1 MPPKTRRSK
10 KSILESSSIEAIVE
24 YIKHNEV
31 KNVIVMTGAGISTA
45 AGIPNFRSKDTGLYH
60 NLQKFDLPYA
70 EAVFDIE
77 YFMEKPEPFYILA
90 KELYPGKFF
99 PTKTHYF
106 VRLLQ
111 EKGIL
116 LRNFTQNIDTLER
129 LTGLD
134 QDYIIEAHGSFATA
148 SCVECKERANAE
160 MVREKALK
168 GQVPKCESCDHLI
181 KPDITFFGE
190 NLPKRFFDNLPD
202 FDKADLLIVIGT
214 SLQVQPFASLIDDVP
229 ESVPRLLINMEEAGV
244 HHSRS
249 SGFDFKWKY
258 GLNRDV
264 FFSGTCDEGV
274 TKLAELLGWEKDLD
288 RLFTKG
294 NNKLKATYSADK
306 EEEEEEVEKAPIQKE
321 DKEVD
326 KLADVLEKLTAKDE
340 EEEKTPST
348 DNTKNKTD
356 A

>member
-1 MPPKTRRSK
+1 
-10 KSILESSSIEAIVE
+10 
-24 YIKHNEV
+24 
-31 KNVIVMTGAGISTA
+31 
-45 AGIPNFRSKDTGLYH
+45 
-60 NLQKFDLPYA
+60 
-70 EAVFDIE
+70 
-77 YFMEKPEPFYILA
+77 
-90 KELYPGKFF
+90 
-99 PTKTHYF
+99 
-106 VRLLQ
+106 
-111 EKGIL
+111 
-116 LRNFTQNIDTLER
+116 
-129 LTGLD
+129 
-134 QDYIIEAHGSFATA
+134 
-148 SCVECKERANAE
+148 
-160 MVREKALK
+160 
-168 GQVPKCESCDHLI
+168 
-181 KPDITFFGE
+181 
-190 NLPKRFFDNLPD
+190 
-202 FDKADLLIVIGT
+202 
-214 SLQVQPFASLIDDVP
+214 
-229 ESVPRLLINMEEAGV
+229 MEEAGV